1 MVFKIVTGLKE
12 ISISIKLLIVCA
24 YKTLDILYIRNLK
37 EISEINARFYK
48 IMCISIFFIYK
59 KLIFQL
65 REFTVDTKA
74 FVMLYYDFVV
84 YFRSLS

>member
-12 ISISIKLLIVCA
+12 ISISIKLLIVCV

-48 IMCISIFFIYK
+48 IMCISILFIYK

-84 YFRSLS
+84 YIRSLS

>member
-1 MVFKIVTGLKE
+1 
-12 ISISIKLLIVCA
+12 
-24 YKTLDILYIRNLK
+24 
-37 EISEINARFYK
+37 
-48 IMCISIFFIYK
+48 MCISIFFFIYK

-84 YFRSLS
+84 YFSFLIHSDSQWHIFGFVSFYGFSGAVAKYSFWYKFQNIW